1 MENSMGILVQRHAF
15 GHNKMKKIILV
26 ISFAVVVIVFL
37 TAFYRGTL
45 EPELFQLPIINPEDV
60 PPALVDRKYSE
71 NTVNHQ
77 IPEFTFQDQSGK
89 WISRNEVA
97 GKISIVNFFF
107 TTCPVVCPTLTR
119 SLLKVQDAYL
129 NDNRV
134 VILSHTVFP
143 EYDTAVVLEDYG
155 KQYGVT
161 PGKWHLLTG
170 DKNELYAIA
179 RKGYFA
185 VNKQS
190 DGDFIHTE
198 NFVLVDWNH
207 RIRGIYNGTSAFSVN
222 QLIEDIR
229 ILLNEMKRDVKV

>member
-1 MENSMGILVQRHAF
+1 M
-15 GHNKMKKIILV
+15 
-26 ISFAVVVIVFL
+26 
-37 TAFYRGTL
+37 
-45 EPELFQLPIINPEDV
+45 
-60 PPALVDRKYSE
+60 
-71 NTVNHQ
+71 
-77 IPEFTFQDQSGK
+77 
-89 WISRNEVA
+89 
-97 GKISIVNFFF
+97 
-107 TTCPVVCPTLTR
+107 
-119 SLLKVQDAYL
+119 
-129 NDNRV
+129 
-134 VILSHTVFP
+134 
-143 EYDTAVVLEDYG
+143 
-155 KQYGVT
+155 
-161 PGKWHLLTG
+161 TG